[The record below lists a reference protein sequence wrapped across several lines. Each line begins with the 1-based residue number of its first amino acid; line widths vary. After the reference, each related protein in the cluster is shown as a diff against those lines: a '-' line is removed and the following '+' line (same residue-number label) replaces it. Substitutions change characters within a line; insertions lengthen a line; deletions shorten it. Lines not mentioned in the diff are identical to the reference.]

1 MNTYIVPR
9 IQGTY
14 ADSLMALGLAK
25 LLSALTGNKPVQLR
39 LDSGQDAF
47 IVESDAPD
55 LTTKVSRLYEY
66 IKTEKDKDA
75 PTDAYD
81 YERKKLDREKFFK
94 WREANKAEAKAE
106 RYPDGI
112 SPPSPN
118 YSLYS
123 SLVDMLKPINTS
135 GYASSY
141 RELASERGA
150 THFQIALDAFSGT
163 GLPTEVA
170 ETALKKQLK
179 GNKANEVSIVQ
190 IFNPMTGKGM
200 NSPKANSIGMG
211 QEKAPLVLE
220 ALKYAGWFV
229 GAVAVTPKGSKDL
242 KVLVVQASE
251 FDIASIE
258 RVMHDFR
265 KNFMVGGAI
274 QIDILATLI
283 LTETLLRYHELQEA
297 DWLNPAEVI
306 TGFQTAYFQNL
317 GSAKG
322 VTNISFIAL
331 PYWVNLQDD
340 AGRGEWLEI
349 LKEHRQIIRNL
360 DESHSEERNLLE
372 KYRDF
377 LSGQDIRAFLE
388 FLSDYGPH
396 TMRMY
401 ERFYGKPEFRRK
413 VRWFSETHLSQVFK
427 TMEKGESMDN
437 QEKKLTEIIET
448 PGFVNIA
455 KAIRGAT
462 RNAVMAKKPMQQE
475 GKPPRQPDRSYE
487 IRYGLAQDLKRA
499 AVTKQKFLAALSSF
513 IADYNAENLRV
524 YERRANQMEQQG
536 KPSGEPQRRVD
547 ISTDDLMEMAAL
559 LDKHDPQTVAMLL
572 IAYGYS
578 KTKREQKEDDNKDK
592 SSQNPDHDT
601 ENQEEN
607 E

>member
-1 MNTYIVPR
+1 MNTYTVPR

-14 ADSLMALGLAK
+14 ADSLTALGLAK
-25 LLSALTGNKPVQLR
+25 LLSALTNNAPVTLC
-39 LDSGQDAF
+39 LDNQKDAF
-47 IVESDAPD
+47 IIESDTPD
-55 LTTKVSRLYEY
+55 LTIKVGQIYEY

-75 PTDAYD
+75 PADAYD
-81 YERKKLDREKFFK
+81 YKHWKEERQNFFS
-94 WREANKAEAKAE
+94 WRKQHPKTDIKEYGK
-106 RYPDGI
+106 D
-112 SPPSPN
+112 PPSSN
-118 YSLYS
+118 FSLYS
-123 SLVDMLKPINTS
+123 SLVDMLKPINS
-135 GYASSY
+135 SSYASAY
-141 RELASERGA
+141 RELASERGI
-150 THFQIALDAFSGT
+150 THFKIALEAFSSA
-163 GLPTEVA
+163 GLYIEVA
-170 ETALKKQLK
+170 EIALKKQLK
-179 GNKANEVSIVQ
+179 DNKANEVSIVQ

-229 GAVAVTPKGSKDL
+229 GAVTVTPKGSKDL
-242 KVLVVQASE
+242 KVLVVQTAQ
-251 FDIASIE
+251 FDIDSIE
-258 RVMHDFR
+258 RVMQDFR
-265 KNFMVGGAI
+265 RSFTGGGAI
-274 QIDILATLI
+274 QVDILAALT
-283 LTETLLRYHELQEA
+283 LTETLLQYHEAQEA
-297 DWLNPAEVI
+297 DWMNPAKVI

-331 PYWVNLQDD
+331 PHWVNLNDD
-340 AGRGEWLEI
+340 AGRGEWLDI
-349 LKEHRQIIRNL
+349 LKEHHQIIRSL

-377 LSGQDIRAFLE
+377 LSGQDVRAFLE
-388 FLSDYGPH
+388 FLSDYGPY
-396 TMRMY
+396 TMRIY
-401 ERFYGKPEFRRK
+401 ERLHGKPEFRRK
-413 VRWFSETHLSQVFK
+413 VRWLSEAHLSQVFK
-427 TMEKGESMDN
+427 AMEKGESMDK

-448 PGFVNIA
+448 PGFMNIA

-524 YERRANQMEQQG
+524 YERRANQIEQQG
-536 KPSGEPQRRVD
+536 KLSGEPQRRVD

-559 LDKHDPQTVAMLL
+559 LDKHDSQTVAMLL

-578 KTKREQKEDDNKDK
+578 KTERKQKEEVNKDET
-592 SSQNPDHDT
+592 SQNPDQNT
-601 ENQEEN
+601 NNQEEN